1 MRGNSIFAN
10 GGLGIDL
17 NNDGVTGNDAGD
29 SDALGPNELQNF
41 PVLTAASFSDGQVK
55 IDGNLYSAANTA
67 YFADFGSDP
76 SHHGEGRF
84 FLGSMDVVTAADG
97 NVAFESMWNYPGGAR
112 VVSATATDPGGN
124 TSEFSTAIAITGAPA
139 QLLNLSARAHVQ
151 SHEKV
156 LIAGLITSGNA
167 SKNSSPPMTI
177 GERHRKLRFPR
188 PEFPQVT
195 IASRRS

>member
-1 MRGNSIFAN
+1 M
-10 GGLGIDL
+10 
-17 NNDGVTGNDAGD
+17 
-29 SDALGPNELQNF
+29 
-41 PVLTAASFSDGQVK
+41 K
-55 IDGNLYSAANTA
+55 IDGNLNSAANTA
-67 YFADFGSDP
+67 YFVDFFADFGSDP

-151 SHEKV
+151 SHENV
-156 LIAGLITSGNA
+156 LITGLITSGNA
-167 SKNSSPPMTI
+167 SKKILLRALGPSIPISGSPGALLNPTLALYDRR
-177 GERHRKLRFPR
+177 GEL
-188 PEFPQVT
+188 
-195 IASRRS
+195 IASNDDWRDTGS